1 MVSVAKRLMWQGSL
15 TIYFHW
21 CSFMRGHRSTT
32 PKWCVGVCSGPT
44 RIWVIGLAHP
54 HQHDTAQ
61 KNRLA
66 RLPAETGCTDP
77 AAHPAHSHQYILHLC
92 GRMEVHVRRKGKI
105 KMSQPLVPCAIVSAL
120 QHLGIICR
128 SLCFCCFFMF
138 CVFTPPKAVCKMKGL
153 VVPQGREWW
162 FSDYIVLYLEE
173 TPRL

>member
-1 MVSVAKRLMWQGSL
+1 ML
-15 TIYFHW
+15 YFQW

-44 RIWVIGLAHP
+44 RIWVIGLVHP

-77 AAHPAHSHQYILHLC
+77 AAIPAHSHQYNLHLC
-92 GRMEVHVRRKGKI
+92 GRMEVHVRRNGKT
-105 KMSQPLVPCAIVSAL
+105 KCLD
-120 QHLGIICR
+120 HLSRVQSCLHCSTWVLFAGVCV
-128 SLCFCCFFMF
+128 LFCFFMF

-153 VVPQGREWW
+153 VMPQGRGRW

-173 TPRL
+173 TPKS